1 MFCLGS
7 KDGDYKFK
15 NKQSYSYIIVYQYDP
30 LLLKT
35 LSSNF
40 LLILFPWDLWKNRD
54 HFYKLNFV

>member
-40 LLILFPWDLWKNRD
+40 FAKFVPLGLMEKPRPLL
-54 HFYKLNFV
+54 